1 VQNRPCGCGTFIN
14 PSYVWAMGEEV
25 HIGATAVGV
34 RVNEGV
40 VLAAEK
46 RVSYGFYTL
55 SKTGKKVFII
65 DDRLAIASA
74 GIVADMQTLAK
85 ILKLNARS
93 YELDMKKKP
102 TVKAMAKLLSVVMFS
117 RRFMPFFAEVLVG
130 GVDEEGAHLIVMD
143 PLGSLIEDNYAALG
157 TGAKVAIGILD
168 AAYRPDMTLQEAKKL
183 AVQAIKAAIERDPVS
198 GGGIDVAVLDKSG
211 AGEEEIKLQLTL

>member
-1 VQNRPCGCGTFIN
+1 
-14 PSYVWAMGEEV
+14 MGEEV

-34 RVNEGV
+34 KVNEGV

-65 DDRLAIASA
+65 DDRLAVASA
-74 GIVADMQTLAK
+74 GIIADMQTLAK

-130 GVDEEGAHLIVMD
+130 GVDEEGSHLIVMD

-198 GGGIDVAVLDKSG
+198 GGGIDVAVLDKNG
-211 AGEEEIKLQLTL
+211 ATQEEIKLQLTL